1 MKSKKYILTLLGVYL
16 VYLTHGIQAIILSQN
31 LDQFVAQWNTDTAG
45 VYSAIAYCGL
55 GKFLFIWICGELSD
69 RFGRKIMLALG
80 AVMYV
85 IFFATLLMTHN
96 YAVAAFSSFLAGA
109 ATSFFDGGA
118 YPALQES
125 WPDAP
130 GTAVILVKGVISV
143 SGLIYPLLV
152 VSLRAAGSWQV
163 GIIIPL
169 VMSVLVLIA
178 VSLAPYSYDEEK
190 KKRKA
195 ALKEG
200 GSAAEDAAK
209 DKKVVDEDVQ
219 RAQARFK
226 VKPPKSVPVGCAL
239 YGFIAMASMYSAQ
252 QLLTRYGLTVVGM
265 SDIAS
270 AALTSL
276 YTGGSLAAVIIWG
289 VFMSR
294 FRWRPL
300 KVLLIDT
307 VGSVLAYILV
317 CVMPTPFAVQIAAVG
332 IGFFAAGGALQC
344 GIALMQE
351 FSPGNKG
358 RNVGIYYTF
367 MGAASYVIPI
377 IQSVLTS
384 QSTEGQAIVYSLLIN
399 ITLNALGAAFMIML
413 ALNYRKWFGVSVMS
427 ARGENE

>member
-1 MKSKKYILTLLGVYL
+1 MTLLGVYL

-80 AVMYV
+80 GVMYI

-96 YAVAAFSSFLAGA
+96 YVVAAFSSFLAGA

-143 SGLIYPLLV
+143 SGLVYPLLV

-163 GIIIPL
+163 GIVIPL
-169 VMSVLVLIA
+169 VMSILVLIA
-178 VSLAPYSYDEEK
+178 VTLAPYSYDEEM

-195 ALKEG
+195 AIKDGTAVKEM
-200 GSAAEDAAK
+200 AK
-209 DKKVVDEDVQ
+209 DKKAVDEDTQ

-226 VKPPKSVPVGCAL
+226 VKPPKIVPVGCAL

-307 VGSVLAYILV
+307 LGSVLAYILV

-367 MGAASYVIPI
+367 MGAASYAIPI
-377 IQSVLTS
+377 IQSVLTA
-384 QSTEGQAIVYSLLIN
+384 QSSEGNAIVYSLLIN
-399 ITLNALGAAFMIML
+399 ISLNVLGAAFMIML
-413 ALNYRKWFGVSVMS
+413 AMNYRKWFGVSFMS
-427 ARGENE
+427 ARGEAE